1 MLNQKPIKRRKI
13 SEEVAERIEQL
24 IQENGLK
31 AGDPLP
37 SERDIMTAYD
47 VGRSAVREAF
57 FALTKRGLVEIRN
70 GERAKVASPDVG
82 LFIGEMSGA
91 VRRMLAEPDGV
102 RNFQDAR
109 RLFETGVAARAAER
123 AAAADIDALGAALE
137 ANRQAIGLQRLFHE
151 TDFLFH
157 KQIARVAKNPIFLS
171 VTEGLVTWLLEQR
184 HRTAQ
189 DPEHAQLAYDAHR
202 EIFDAIAARNA
213 EAAGAA
219 MDRHLRVVE
228 KLYRGEPL

>member
-1 MLNQKPIKRRKI
+1 
-13 SEEVAERIEQL
+13 
-24 IQENGLK
+24 
-31 AGDPLP
+31 
-37 SERDIMTAYD
+37 
-47 VGRSAVREAF
+47 
-57 FALTKRGLVEIRN
+57 
-70 GERAKVASPDVG
+70 
-82 LFIGEMSGA
+82 
-91 VRRMLAEPDGV
+91 MLAEPDGV

-157 KQIARVAKNPIFLS
+157 KQIAGVAKNPIFLS
-171 VTEGLVTWLLEQR
+171 VTEGLVTRLLEQR

-189 DPEHAQLAYDAHR
+189 DPEHAQLADHAHR
-202 EIFDAIAARNA
+202 EIFDVIAARNA

-219 MDRHLRVVE
+219 MDRHLGGREALLGRAAVRRAIEAAE
-228 KLYRGEPL
+228 KQILRTRQRFEEALNRSSEPRLFPKSRSRR